1 MQIDL
6 IIENASVF
14 NSFLKT
20 FERKNIAIAGE
31 KFYYISAEDLQ
42 ALQPK
47 ETVDASG
54 QYVIPGLIDIH
65 MHIESS
71 MIPPSLFSGSSAV
84 LWCHHRCCRCS

>member
-42 ALQPK
+42 SLQPK

-54 QYVIPGLIDIH
+54 QYVIPGLMRHPYAHRKFHD
-65 MHIESS
+65 S
-71 MIPPSLFSGSSAV
+71 PFPFLRGSAV
-84 LWCHHRCCRCS
+84 LWCHHRCC